1 MRYRGISHP
10 IFEKT
15 VALSSF
21 KLLTHQNNF
30 IENSILLPYLK
41 IIHDDGTQK

>member
-1 MRYRGISHP
+1 MPSDINLLQ
-10 IFEKT
+10 
-15 VALSSF
+15 LSSF
-21 KLLTHQNNF
+21 KLLIHQNNF

>member
-1 MRYRGISHP
+1 MPSDINLLQ
-10 IFEKT
+10 
-15 VALSSF
+15 LSSF

-30 IENSILLPYLK
+30 IENSIILPYLK